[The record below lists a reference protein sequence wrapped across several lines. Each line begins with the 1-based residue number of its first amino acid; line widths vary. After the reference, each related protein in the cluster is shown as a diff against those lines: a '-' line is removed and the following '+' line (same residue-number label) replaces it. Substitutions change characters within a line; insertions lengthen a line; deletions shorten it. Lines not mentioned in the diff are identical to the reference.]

1 MNLHKNKE
9 LFSQAVEM
17 TSQHFRIKREFVEKD
32 YWIYLYLKIFE
43 ESGNDCS
50 QHICENCPNCHIRK
64 YLLQMIF
71 FKLW

>member
-32 YWIYLYLKIFE
+32 YRYNNISPQIIIHCPLSI
-43 ESGNDCS
+43 
-50 QHICENCPNCHIRK
+50 INCPLSIVN
-64 YLLQMIF
+64 Y
-71 FKLW
+71 

>member
-17 TSQHFRIKREFVEKD
+17 TSQHFRIKREFIEKD

-43 ESGNDCS
+43 ESGTTAVNIS
-50 QHICENCPNCHIRK
+50 ARTARIVI
-64 YLLQMIF
+64 
-71 FKLW
+71 

>member
-32 YWIYLYLKIFE
+32 YWICRSLHLLAAADK
-43 ESGNDCS
+43 DCHAVFLRRNKFDKS
-50 QHICENCPNCHIRK
+50 LWHR
-64 YLLQMIF
+64 LQI
-71 FKLW
+71 LGRY